1 MIRSYRNRPVR
12 IDAIQ
17 WDGSRRCEEEIT
29 RWARPHVRGSA
40 SGQHLTLR
48 TARGSE
54 RAHPG
59 DWVVKRESG
68 RFGLVTA
75 EVFSETYEVTPE

>member
-1 MIRSYRNRPVR
+1 MVKNAAAQPE
-12 IDAIQ
+12 ALPAAAT
-17 WDGSRRCEEEIT
+17 EIT
-29 RWARPHVRGSA
+29 QWARPHVRGSA

-48 TARGSE
+48 TSRGSE

-59 DWVVKRESG
+59 DWVVKGESG